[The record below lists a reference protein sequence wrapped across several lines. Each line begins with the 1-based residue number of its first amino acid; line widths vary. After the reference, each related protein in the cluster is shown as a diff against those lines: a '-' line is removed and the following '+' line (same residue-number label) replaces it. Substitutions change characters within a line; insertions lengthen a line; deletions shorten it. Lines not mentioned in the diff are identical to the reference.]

1 MYTTR
6 IDFDVH
12 TFIKDTMPDQFTVT
26 ELTKAYFDSSQAH
39 HTELKSARQYIYRQL
54 QELVKRNVLVSTKG
68 KDGRSTLYHFAI
80 CESDQDHS
88 VVAKFT
94 MPLHS
99 AVEQNQTIQ
108 PNEES
113 TIQSQLIEKIKL
125 NKLELLTSMGETEAF
140 LEWADTQPQL
150 TDEVKS
156 LYKASKDKTSK
167 LLGKV
172 SGYEKLLALYQL
184 R

>member
-26 ELTKAYFDSSQAH
+26 DLTKAYFDSSQTH

-54 QELVKRNVLVSTKG
+54 QDLVKRHVLVSKKG
-68 KDGRSTLYHFAI
+68 KDGRSTLYHFTPG
-80 CESDQDHS
+80 EPDH
-88 VVAKFT
+88 F
-94 MPLHS
+94 HS
-99 AVEQNQTIQ
+99 AVEQIQTFQ
-108 PNEES
+108 PNQES

-172 SGYEKLLALYQL
+172 SGYEKLLALYQS

>member
-1 MYTTR
+1 MNKTR

-26 ELTKAYFDSSQAH
+26 ELTKAYFDSSQAR
-39 HTELKSARQYIYRQL
+39 HTELSSARQYIYRQL
-54 QELVKRNVLVSTKG
+54 QDLAKRQILVSIKG
-68 KDGRSTLYHFAI
+68 KDRRSPLYQFA
-80 CESDQDHS
+80 SPDQCQTS
-88 VVAKFT
+88 
-94 MPLHS
+94 
-99 AVEQNQTIQ
+99 VEQTQIIKHD
-108 PNEES
+108 EENS
-113 TIQSQLIEKIKL
+113 LQSQLIEKIKL

-140 LEWADTQPQL
+140 LEWANTQPAL

-172 SGYEKLLALYQL
+172 SGYEKLLTLYQS